1 LTLRRKPV
9 AAAVLAAAVTAGL
22 IATAAR
28 GDGFNPVRMHISVAQ
43 VARLHRPLQV
53 KVHVSADPETL
64 NDGGGRVR
72 IQVKLA
78 RRCGGTYRYTSGV
91 VLLNKALQPQPG
103 TGSYSA
109 TARGAGK
116 PTSYGTKT
124 VCAFLDNDYQ
134 QFANDTNDPPHVD
147 VSRACTT
154 AAARYDAD
162 RRARRGH
169 TRVAA
174 DRRRARRACGPGV
187 PL

>member
-1 LTLRRKPV
+1 MTPRSKAALAALAALLTTGLV
-9 AAAVLAAAVTAGL
+9 TVLAWAN
-22 IATAAR
+22 
-28 GDGFNPVRMHISVAQ
+28 GFNPIRMHITVAR
-43 VARLHRPLQV
+43 VARLHQPLKV

-134 QFANDTNDPPHVD
+134 QFANDTNNPPHVD

-174 DRRRARRACGPGV
+174 DRRRARRACGAGV